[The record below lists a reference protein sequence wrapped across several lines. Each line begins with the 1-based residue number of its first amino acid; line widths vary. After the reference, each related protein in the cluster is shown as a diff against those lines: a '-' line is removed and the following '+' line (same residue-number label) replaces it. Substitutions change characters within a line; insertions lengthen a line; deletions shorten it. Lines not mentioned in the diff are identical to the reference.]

1 MEHNESGRM
10 KVEMSLDVMDET
22 QTSVTKGSELS
33 IEKRHMSVK
42 QRRKLWKNFA
52 RFVDTADKVEK

>member
-10 KVEMSLDVMDET
+10 KVETSLDMMDET

-33 IEKRHMSVK
+33 IEERHMSVK

-52 RFVDTADKVEK
+52 RFVDTADK